1 MTQLWVIRLSLICHP
16 IAHLPMC
23 TPILTQSN
31 PCKMRHNIANM
42 VQGSYRLVLGTS
54 CQAVLPNDSVEDMAD
69 MSDSYT
75 ALKVSPLFSLSN
87 FSK

>member
-1 MTQLWVIRLSLICHP
+1 
-16 IAHLPMC
+16 
-23 TPILTQSN
+23 
-31 PCKMRHNIANM
+31 MRHNIANM